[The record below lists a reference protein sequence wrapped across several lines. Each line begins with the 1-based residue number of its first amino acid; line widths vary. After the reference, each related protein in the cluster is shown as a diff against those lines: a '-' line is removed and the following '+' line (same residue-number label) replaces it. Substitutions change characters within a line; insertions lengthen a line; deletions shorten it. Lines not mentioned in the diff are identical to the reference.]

1 VSSERRGFL
10 TLEHLRVNTLILTG
24 IAANICVLF
33 TANEIDLEAL
43 LQGRSASKPANHEES
58 GS

>member
-43 LQGRSASKPANHEES
+43 FAGPIGFETGQP
-58 GS
+58 